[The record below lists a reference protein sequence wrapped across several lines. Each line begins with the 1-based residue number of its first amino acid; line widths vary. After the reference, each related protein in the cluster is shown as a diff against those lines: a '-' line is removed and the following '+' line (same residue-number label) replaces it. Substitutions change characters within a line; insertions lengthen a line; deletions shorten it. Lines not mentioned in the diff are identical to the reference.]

1 MRDDTISWKPRVR
14 LTTFLPLERN
24 RLGSYCVVS
33 AHAQCLQTVRSKSLP
48 HLRFWG
54 QCMDLKPQHQ
64 SDPLLVVYRKCEGLL
79 LKSQSQG
86 NLSSS
91 KLVHFKR
98 PLRWEVS
105 LQKWF
110 ILAPTPTAQYILNKI
125 HYKLEKLT
133 WIKFLTFQ
141 VTIAF
146 YSWSL
151 LH

>member
-54 QCMDLKPQHQ
+54 QCMDLKPQHHL
-64 SDPLLVVYRKCEGLL
+64 DPWLVVYRECAGLL
-79 LKSQSQG
+79 LEPQSQG

-105 LQKWF
+105 LQKRF
-110 ILAPTPTAQYILNKI
+110 ILAPTPRAQYILNKI

-146 YSWSL
+146 CSWSL

>member
-54 QCMDLKPQHQ
+54 QCMDFKPQHH
-64 SDPLLVVYRKCEGLL
+64 SDPWLVVYRECAGLL
-79 LKSQSQG
+79 LKPQSQG

-105 LQKWF
+105 LQKRF
-110 ILAPTPTAQYILNKI
+110 ILASTPRAQYILNKI
-125 HYKLEKLT
+125 HCKLENLT

-146 YSWSL
+146 YSL
-151 LH
+151 FL